1 MNERQDP
8 RVIEKA
14 VRASDSERERIAK
27 MVSEAAGEGRLSIAE
42 ADDRLNQIYATT
54 FRHELAEFVADLP
67 AGAKE
72 APPPRVR
79 AAGLPARLRVHLA
92 IAAVFTVLLVVR
104 WVASDVPYFWPA
116 GPMVVLW
123 GSFLVHARFLGRGS
137 SPRQPQSPPWW
148 VERRHE
154 YVSR

>member
-42 ADDRLNQIYATT
+42 ADERLDQIYAAT

-67 AGAKE
+67 EDAKD
-72 APPPRVR
+72 APPPRTR
-79 AAGLPARLRVHLA
+79 AERFPTRLRAHLV
-92 IAAVFTVLLVVR
+92 IAAVFTVMLIVR

-123 GSFLVHARFLGRGS
+123 GSFLLHARFLRRGG
-137 SPRQPQSPPWW
+137 SPRQLQSPPWW